1 MTNGLGQG
9 DGKYQ
14 KSRTETYH
22 GPLTDISDTD
32 YAMSVSRYDQ
42 IMDKSIIILNTT
54 YTLSVTVKLR
64 MTNYLIPNN
73 VMPLLFHLDK

>member
-1 MTNGLGQG
+1 MTNGQSQG

-14 KSRTETYH
+14 RSRTETYH

-42 IMDKSIIILNTT
+42 IMDKSIIILNIP
-54 YTLSVTVKLR
+54 LSVTVKLR

>member
-1 MTNGLGQG
+1 MTNGQSQG

-14 KSRTETYH
+14 RSRTETYH

-42 IMDKSIIILNTT
+42 IMDKSTIIINTT
-54 YTLSVTVKLR
+54 PFSDSETEDEQLFNSQQCNAST
-64 MTNYLIPNN
+64 IP
-73 VMPLLFHLDK
+73 FR

>member
-42 IMDKSIIILNTT
+42 IMDKSIIILITT
-54 YTLSVTVKLR
+54 YNPFSDSETEDDQLFNSQQCNAST
-64 MTNYLIPNN
+64 IP
-73 VMPLLFHLDK
+73 FR